1 MRLSFDG
8 LGWKQI
14 AGLGLMFS
22 VPGTGAAF
30 AAEGKPEDWQLG
42 FQPAATPIAQ
52 QMHDFH
58 DLLLVIITAI
68 VIFVLALLVWVM
80 VRYNEKANP
89 EPSRT
94 SHNTVIEVVWT
105 VVPVLI
111 LLVIAVPSFRLLYA
125 QFDIPKA
132 DVTIKA
138 TGYQWYWSYSYPDHG
153 GIAFDSILVEKE
165 DLKPD
170 QSYLLAVDNE
180 VVVPVN
186 KVVHV
191 LVTSADVMHNW
202 AMPAFG
208 SKMDAIQGRTN
219 LTWFKVTKPGVYYG
233 QCSELCGSR
242 HAYMPIA
249 VRAVS
254 DEEFAAWVDQ
264 KNPKTASTRQEPVK
278 ASENQVEDKNKLALA
293 QPR

>member
-1 MRLSFDG
+1 MRPSFHR
-8 LGWKQI
+8 LGCRQI
-14 AGLGLMFS
+14 AGLGLMFLM
-22 VPGTGAAF
+22 PGTAF

-42 FQPAATPIAQ
+42 FQPAATPIAE

-58 DLLLVIITAI
+58 NLLLVIITAI

-89 EPSRT
+89 EPSKT
-94 SHNTVIEVVWT
+94 SHNTLIEVVWT

-111 LLVIAVPSFRLLYA
+111 LLVIAIPSFRLLYA

-153 GIAFDSILVEKE
+153 GIAFDSILVEKD
-165 DLKPD
+165 DLKPG
-170 QSYLLAVDNE
+170 QPYLLAVDND

-191 LVTSADVMHNW
+191 LVTASDVMHNW

-208 SKMDAIQGRTN
+208 SKMDAIPGRTN
-219 LTWFKVTKPGVYYG
+219 LTWFKATKPGVYFG

-249 VRAVS
+249 VRVVS
-254 DEEFAAWVDQ
+254 EEEFAAWVE
-264 KNPKTASTRQEPVK
+264 KNNPKSASTMQEPVK
-278 ASENQVEDKNKLALA
+278 SSKNEAQDKNKLASA
-293 QPR
+293 NTQ